1 MLITLIRYGI
11 PALLILLVAIVI
23 SKSRIV
29 PKKLVIGTL
38 SVVTIFVWAILM
50 LQYPP
55 EGFLVTYPDP
65 VTAYQFSH
73 SGNTGVKIIE
83 GKQSAMVVG
92 LSREREVEFQVFP
105 KTEDGWQL
113 GTSWWVKHYSFVPE
127 NSEILIV
134 IIRVKS
140 SGDCYAW
147 VTFPVRPD
155 HAPTDAR
162 GSQYH
167 SDSEVTG
174 AFSTTYFAYIGRPS
188 GTYTLTVDGV
198 DYPLDGLPEG

>member
-11 PALLILLVAIVI
+11 PALLILVTTILI
-23 SKSRIV
+23 SKSKIV
-29 PKKLVIGTL
+29 HKKLAVGTL
-38 SVVTIFVWAILM
+38 SVVTVFIWAILM
-50 LQYPP
+50 TQYPP
-55 EGFLVTYPDP
+55 ESFLVTYPDP

-73 SGNTGVKIIE
+73 SGNTGIKIVE
-83 GKQSAMVVG
+83 GEQSAMVVG
-92 LSREREVEFQVFP
+92 LSPQREVESQVFP

-113 GTSWWVKHYSFVPE
+113 GTPLRVKHDSFAPE
-127 NSEILIV
+127 NSQILIV
-134 IIRVKS
+134 ISRVKS

-167 SDSEVTG
+167 SDTEVTG

-188 GTYTLTVDGV
+188 GTYTFTVDGV
-198 DYPLDGLPEG
+198 DYSLTGLP